1 MAYACVCHFFVVPL
15 QAQRFL
21 FMGKKKNL
29 PILEHI
35 EITGVAAEG
44 KALARIQTADA
55 DRAQSTDKMVCFVP
69 NCVPGDIVDLQ
80 VTKKKH
86 SFMEA
91 KVLRIVQPSTVR
103 CEARCKHFGV
113 CGGCKWQILPYPEQ
127 LRYKQQQIVDN
138 LTRIGKIEL
147 PEISPIL
154 GSKHIYEYRNK
165 LEFTCADR
173 KWYPWEVIEAAG
185 GLDKIDSSYGLGF
198 HIPNCFDKVLD
209 IEECHLMPDIN
220 NRIRN
225 SVRAYAR
232 EHGLTFYNEHTHE
245 GLLRTLILRNNHKGE
260 LMLIVCFGAEIKNEE
275 LRIKNFL
282 EYLHNEFPEII
293 SLLYVEN
300 TKYNDTIGDLE
311 VKTYFGQ
318 DHIIEEMEGLQ
329 FKVGPK
335 SFYQTNTEQA
345 YELYKVAREF
355 AFENGENGENGELPL
370 VYDLYTGTGTIANF
384 VARRARQVIGIEY
397 VPEAIEDAK
406 VNSSINGIQN
416 TLFFAGDMKDIL
428 NDDFVAKYGRPD
440 VIITDPPRAG
450 MHEDVVNVIL
460 NAEPKRI
467 VYVSCNPATQARD
480 LALLDAK
487 YKVTKVQPVD
497 MFPHTQHVENVVQLE
512 LKIEN

>member
-1 MAYACVCHFFVVPL
+1 
-15 QAQRFL
+15 
-21 FMGKKKNL
+21 MGKKKNL
-29 PILEHI
+29 PVYEHV

-44 KALARIQTADA
+44 KALCRIQTADA
-55 DRAQSTDKMVCFVP
+55 DRVQNTDEDGKQNAEGIVCFVA

-91 KVLRIVQPSTVR
+91 KVLRIVEPSKVR
-103 CEARCKHFGV
+103 CAARCKHFGV

-127 LRYKQQQIVDN
+127 LRYKQQQIIDN

-173 KWYPWEVIEAAG
+173 RWYTPEEFAQMKPSSAEAASP
-185 GLDKIDSSYGLGF
+185 DKRENAPGLGF

-220 NRIRN
+220 NKIRN
-225 SVRAYAR
+225 GVREYAR
-232 EHGLTFYNEHTHE
+232 AHGLSFYNEHTHE

-260 LMLIVCFGAEIKNEE
+260 LMLVVVFGEPISNFKSQ
-275 LRIKNFL
+275 ISNFL
-282 EYLHNEFPEII
+282 EKLRKDFPEIV

-300 TKYNDTIGDLE
+300 TKFNDTIGDLE

-318 DHIIEEMEGLQ
+318 DHIMEQMEDLQ

-355 AFENGENGENGELPL
+355 AFESQESRGASEHSGKGQELPL

-384 VARRARQVIGIEY
+384 VAKQARQVIGIEY

-406 VNSSINGIQN
+406 VNSKINGIEN

-428 NDDFVAKYGRPD
+428 NDAFVAKHGRPD

-460 NAEPKRI
+460 NAAPRRI

-480 LALLDAK
+480 LALLDKK
-487 YKVTKVQPVD
+487 YKVTRVQPVD

-512 LKIEN
+512 LR

>member
-1 MAYACVCHFFVVPL
+1 
-15 QAQRFL
+15 
-21 FMGKKKNL
+21 MGKKKNL
-29 PILEHI
+29 PVLENI
-35 EITGVAAEG
+35 TITGVAAEG
-44 KALARIQTADA
+44 KALAKIEGI
-55 DRAQSTDKMVCFVP
+55 VCFVP
-69 NCVPGDIVDLQ
+69 NCVPGDVVDLQ
-80 VTKKKH
+80 VMKKKH

-91 KVLRIVQPSTVR
+91 RVIRIVKPSEVR
-103 CEARCKHFGV
+103 CEAKCKHFGV
-113 CGGCKWQILPYPEQ
+113 CGGCKWQILPYEEQ

-173 KWYPWEVIEAAG
+173 KWLTSNELEE
-185 GLDKIDSSYGLGF
+185 LKIKNEELKMEPGLGF
-198 HIPNCFDKVLD
+198 HIPGAFDKVLD
-209 IEECHLMPDIN
+209 IEECHLMPEIN

-225 SVRAYAR
+225 SVREYAR

-245 GLLRTLILRNNHKGE
+245 GLLRTLIMRNNHKGE
-260 LMLIVCFGAEIKNEE
+260 VMLVVSFGEEISHQPSAFG
-275 LRIKNFL
+275 LL
-282 EYLHNEFPEII
+282 EHLHTEFPEIV

-311 VKTYFGQ
+311 VHVYSGQ
-318 DHIIEEMEGLQ
+318 DHIYEEMEGLR

-345 YELYKVAREF
+345 YELYKVAREM
-355 AFENGENGENGELPL
+355 AFEELKIKNEEIDKPL

-384 VARRARQVIGIEY
+384 VAKHARQVIGIEY

-406 VNSSINGIQN
+406 VNSKINGIDN

-428 NDDFVAKYGRPD
+428 NDAFVAQYGRPD

-450 MHEDVVNVIL
+450 MHEDVIDVIMK
-460 NAEPKRI
+460 AEPKRI

-480 LALLDAK
+480 LQLLDTK
-487 YKVTKVQPVD
+487 YRVTKVQPVD
-497 MFPHTQHVENVVQLE
+497 MFPHTQHVENVVQLV
-512 LKIEN
+512 LKKDRPTA

>member
-1 MAYACVCHFFVVPL
+1 M
-15 QAQRFL
+15 
-21 FMGKKKNL
+21 KKKNL
-29 PILEHI
+29 PVYEHI

-44 KALARIQTADA
+44 KALVRINDIVT
-55 DRAQSTDKMVCFVP
+55 FVP

-80 VTKKKH
+80 ITKKKH

-91 KVLRIVQPSTVR
+91 KVLRLVQPSGSR
-103 CEARCKHFGV
+103 CEAKCKHFGV
-113 CGGCKWQILPYPEQ
+113 CGGCKWQILPYSEQ

-173 KWYPWEVIEAAG
+173 KWFPWEVIEAAG
-185 GLDKIDSSYGLGF
+185 GLDKVDSTYGLGF

-209 IEECHLMPDIN
+209 ITECHLMPDIN

-225 SVRAYAR
+225 SVREYAR

-260 LMLIVCFGAEIKNEE
+260 LMLIVCFGEEIKNQKSKISNLLE
-275 LRIKNFL
+275 FL
-282 EYLHNEFPEII
+282 HQEFPEII

-300 TKYNDTIGDLE
+300 LKFNDTIGDQE
-311 VKTYFGQ
+311 VKIYFGQ
-318 DHIIEEMEGLQ
+318 DHIMEEMEGLQ

-355 AFENGENGENGELPL
+355 AELTGNEL

-384 VARRARQVIGIEY
+384 VSKKVRQVIGIEY

-406 VNSSINGIQN
+406 VNSRINGIEN

-428 NDDFVAKYGRPD
+428 NDAFVAQYGRPD

-487 YKVTKVQPVD
+487 YRVTKVQPVD

-512 LKIEN
+512 LK

>member
-1 MAYACVCHFFVVPL
+1 M
-15 QAQRFL
+15 
-21 FMGKKKNL
+21 KKKNL
-29 PILEHI
+29 PLYENI

-44 KALARIQTADA
+44 KALVRINDIVT
-55 DRAQSTDKMVCFVP
+55 FVP

-80 VTKKKH
+80 ITKKKH

-91 KVLRIVQPSTVR
+91 RVVRVVQPSAVR

-113 CGGCKWQILPYPEQ
+113 CGGCKWQILPYAEQ
-127 LRYKQQQIVDN
+127 LKYKQQQVEDN

-147 PEISPIL
+147 PKISPIL

-165 LEFTCADR
+165 LEFTCSDR
-173 KWYPWEVIEAAG
+173 KWRTLEEIEE
-185 GLDKIDSSYGLGF
+185 LKIKNEELKIEPGLGF

-209 IEECHLMPDIN
+209 IEECHLMPEIN
-220 NRIRN
+220 NCIRN
-225 SVRAYAR
+225 GVREYAR
-232 EHGLTFYNEHTHE
+232 AHNLTFYNEHTHE

-260 LMLIVCFGAEIKNEE
+260 MMLIVVFGQPIDDCK
-275 LRIKNFL
+275 LQIYDLL
-282 EYLHNEFPEII
+282 EWLHTEFPEIV

-300 TKYNDTIGDLE
+300 LKFNDTIGDQE
-311 VKTYFGQ
+311 VKVYFGQ
-318 DHIIEEMEGLQ
+318 DHIMEEMEGLQ

-355 AFENGENGENGELPL
+355 AALSGEEL

-384 VARRARQVIGIEY
+384 VARKAKQVIGIEY

-406 VNSSINGIQN
+406 INAKINGLDN
-416 TLFFAGDMKDIL
+416 TMFFAGDMKDIL
-428 NDDFVAKYGRPD
+428 TNAFIAKYGRPD

-480 LALLDAK
+480 LQLLDAK

-497 MFPHTQHVENVVQLE
+497 MFPHTQHVENVVQLTV
-512 LKIEN
+512 KG

>member
-1 MAYACVCHFFVVPL
+1 M
-15 QAQRFL
+15 
-21 FMGKKKNL
+21 KKKNL
-29 PILEHI
+29 PVYEHI

-44 KALARIQTADA
+44 KALVRINDI
-55 DRAQSTDKMVCFVP
+55 VCFVP

-91 KVLRIVQPSTVR
+91 KVLRLIQPSPVR
-103 CEARCKHFGV
+103 CEARCNHFGV
-113 CGGCKWQILPYPEQ
+113 CGGCKWQILPYEQ
-127 LRYKQQQIVDN
+127 QLKYKQQQIVDN

-173 KWYPWEVIEAAG
+173 KWFPWEVIEAAG

-198 HIPNCFDKVLD
+198 HIPNAFDKVLD
-209 IEECHLMPDIN
+209 IEECHLMSDIN
-220 NRIRN
+220 NKIRN

-260 LMLIVCFGAEIKNEE
+260 LMLIVVFGEQISNFKSQ
-275 LRIKNFL
+275 ISNFL
-282 EYLHNEFPEII
+282 ENLHRDFPEII

-300 TKYNDTIGDLE
+300 LKFNDTIGGLE

-318 DHIIEEMEGLQ
+318 DYIIEQMEDLQ

-355 AFENGENGENGELPL
+355 AFDQLPMTNDQLPL

-384 VARRARQVIGIEY
+384 VSRQARQVIGIEY

-406 VNSSINGIQN
+406 VNSKINKIEN

-428 NDDFVAKYGRPD
+428 NNAFVAKYGKPD

-487 YKVTKVQPVD
+487 YKVTRVQPVD
-497 MFPHTQHVENVVQLE
+497 MFPHTQHVENVVQLC
-512 LKIEN
+512 LR